1 MLTGEGKKNPLRK
14 IKSYLNPR
22 YIGIKS
28 AHKFDHNVGAPKR
41 GRERR
46 SMNTITTSP
55 SNISKL
61 NRSDDMSAKFIAS
74 NSMFGFVRRTP
85 RKEQENE
92 SSPKIA
98 KQRKKFISPIDK
110 LLKKNG
116 SLVEAL
122 TTPNDMKE
130 KDNWTEE
137 HQSESNQTEKNN
149 HIVMRESSPQGLE
162 GEEEEEEKLYSKKTL
177 DFSKASIDALEE
189 YGGRSMAKF
198 SDVQSE
204 SHNEEVAGDIPLAKS
219 PSAFSTDSAKGSSI
233 SNEGSWLT
241 VDVGDVFWGQIYK
254 FCFWP
259 CMACSDPD
267 SDNLTKD
274 DVSRSVTLIHVR
286 FFADNGRRNWVKREN
301 LIPFVSLE
309 NYMEHVEDVKEK
321 FGNKGMHL
329 KAFLPTK
336 RKESLWR
343 QAINEA
349 CLVTEL
355 PHSDRL
361 KKFHEIFEESKLFQK
376 LEKQRRKSMHVYR
389 TESTTDTGSLYGS
402 NDAIN
407 VNGFAENFS
416 NRLLHNFSSIAQKRD
431 RSSSPLSPAYSP
443 HKPNKVKRPRLSVGA
458 ATIDGEYTISTHYT
472 VNSVKNNGD
481 DLFKLYGCLR
491 EFVLENTKDDDEALD
506 RSVFAAARN
515 IYALREVN
523 RARHGHHLLNN
534 GNESILDSTL
544 AESFRQRDDGV
555 TKKRLSNRLK
565 NLMVQKTPSI
575 GQSPDLFANAS
586 PALQRDSFGSRKV
599 VRKTIHRP
607 IEEVINDIFDLDS
620 KYLFRGLSREPICKY
635 CFKPGKNLKKCSKE
649 CRQWLHKE
657 CLPNEIPANV
667 YNQSN
672 DTETEVL
679 NTISTAVAE
688 PITHNNSN
696 LVKEDSK
703 SELICQECSNNEPLK
718 CLICN
723 SSKSQRDDDP
733 LITCSMQNC
742 ERAFHPSCCKHWPHA
757 KRTYSK
763 KHIES
768 FRCPSHVCHTCVS
781 DNPKEKFQQLSNAKI
796 VKCVKCPASYHCYS
810 SCIPAGS
817 QILSAAYIIC
827 PSHTNSKS
835 DMTINV
841 NWCFICVEG
850 GQLVCC
856 ETCPVAVHVRC
867 LERPIDNNAVYIC
880 DECESGRKPLYGEIV
895 WAKFNNF
902 RWWPAI
908 ILPPPQVPQNI
919 AKMPHS
925 ESDFVVRFFGTNDH
939 GWISRRRVYL
949 YVEGDC
955 SRPPRTKSS
964 LDARY
969 TKGVEEAKRIYEIIS
984 MKKSQLRLVNKEKLH
999 PQPFVRIKT
1008 NRAVLPVKLQID
1020 IEKVSK
1026 CNCKASDQN
1035 PCGPYS
1041 NCLNRVLFNECNP
1054 KICPAKERCQNQM
1067 FESRISP
1074 RLDVVHMK
1082 DRGFG
1087 LVCREFIPAGAFIIE
1102 YVGEV
1107 INDDEFKARL
1117 LQKTK
1122 DRDENFYFLSVEKD
1136 YIIDAE
1142 PKGNL
1147 ARFMNHSCD
1156 PNCETQKWVV
1166 NSLVRIGLF
1175 AIKDIQKDTE
1185 LTFNYHWDDLMSN
1198 KKKICLCGSKNCSRQ
1213 IGAKPKEV
1221 ADIDVIETATSG
1233 VRVKSKAKSKIK
1245 AARKLSRKS
1254 ASSNN
1259 LKMSAKNLKT
1269 EFDNENNDQGK
1280 QTIPAN
1286 EKTLY

>member
-1 MLTGEGKKNPLRK
+1 MLTSEGKKNPLRK

-46 SMNTITTSP
+46 SMNTFTTSP

-149 HIVMRESSPQGLE
+149 HIVMRGSSPQGLE
-162 GEEEEEEKLYSKKTL
+162 GEEEEEKKLYSKKTL

-189 YGGRSMAKF
+189 YGGLSMAKF
-198 SDVQSE
+198 SDIQSE

-233 SNEGSWLT
+233 ANEGSWLT

-267 SDNLTKD
+267 SDSLTKD

-389 TESTTDTGSLYGS
+389 AESTTDTGSLYGS

-534 GNESILDSTL
+534 GNQSILDSTL

-565 NLMVQKTPSI
+565 NLMVQKTLSI

-620 KYLFRGLSREPICKY
+620 KYLFRGLSREPVCRY

-679 NTISTAVAE
+679 NTISAE
-688 PITHNNSN
+688 AITHNNSN

-1008 NRAVLPVKLQID
+1008 NRAVSPVKLQID

-1087 LVCREFIPAGAFIIE
+1087 LVCREFIPAGAFVIE

-1213 IGAKPKEV
+1213 IGAKPKEI
-1221 ADIDVIETATSG
+1221 ADIDVIETATSS
-1233 VRVKSKAKSKIK
+1233 VRVKSKAKAKVK